1 MMKLWWNDIC
11 ELVAAFAAIVAISAI
26 VDVTK
31 THRMGH
37 QATSLWTLHE
47 IFRDTLPLACRYA
60 CLFWTTIPSTIPDI
74 STSDL
79 LIYPHSSLD
88 EFLVGFG
95 KKKCETNMNQNWEC
109 RDVCRSVSTSTI
121 PSQSHQSHPPN
132 NGKLRKEWPQVMII
146 LPYCPSC
153 WHLIV
158 DHDDHWWSLMKTII
172 AMYFC
177 CIDHRMKVRI
187 HLKVRRAPRDKTG
200 SSLIE
205 KWEE

>member
-1 MMKLWWNDIC
+1 MNTARNLSWYPSTGLSICMPILDNDSKHNPRHFNIR
-11 ELVAAFAAIVAISAI
+11 SA
-26 VDVTK
+26 
-31 THRMGH
+31 H
-37 QATSLWTLHE
+37 
-47 IFRDTLPLACRYA
+47 
-60 CLFWTTIPSTIPDI
+60 IPSLIFGWIP
-74 STSDL
+74 SW
-79 LIYPHSSLD
+79 
-88 EFLVGFG
+88 FR
-95 KKKCETNMNQNWEC
+95 KKKICETNMNQNWEC

>member
-95 KKKCETNMNQNWEC
+95 KKKYVKPTW
-109 RDVCRSVSTSTI
+109 T
-121 PSQSHQSHPPN
+121 
-132 NGKLRKEWPQVMII
+132 
-146 LPYCPSC
+146 
-153 WHLIV
+153 
-158 DHDDHWWSLMKTII
+158 
-172 AMYFC
+172 
-177 CIDHRMKVRI
+177 
-187 HLKVRRAPRDKTG
+187 KTG
-200 SSLIE
+200 NVVMFAGQYPLQPYLHNPINPILQIMANSGKSDPKSWSSYRIVLVAGI
-205 KWEE
+205 W